1 MRVIR
6 PRALSGSRR
15 SSLIL
20 AAGMLIAGLG
30 AGALTMLG
38 AGGPGIAALTAAT
51 AALGIGVGAAWLVRV
66 LRPDRTRSAAAAL
79 EDLLAPIFD
88 DAYTLVLGP
97 RLPIRDAGRLDG
109 VLIGPAGI
117 RVLTVRAWEGR
128 YRVRGRAW
136 EFDAGRRRGW
146 IRCRTNPSTDA
157 AALADGV
164 SRWAQ
169 ALALPSP
176 STVIRPTVVF
186 PWERSRIVLEEP
198 ADEIVTADNGPWWA
212 HSIGGVRRLDPAS
225 AARVVESIL
234 DAAEPAPSVASTP
247 TAEPR
252 V

>member
-6 PRALSGSRR
+6 PRALVGSRGG
-15 SSLIL
+15 SLML
-20 AAGMLIAGLG
+20 AVGMLIAGLA
-30 AGALTMLG
+30 AGALTVLG
-38 AGGPGIAALTAAT
+38 VGGPGIAALTAAA
-51 AALGIGVGAAWLVRV
+51 AALGIGVGAAWMVRV
-66 LRPDRTRSAAAAL
+66 LRPDRMRSAASAL
-79 EDLLAPIFD
+79 EELLAPIFD
-88 DAYTLVLGP
+88 DAYTLVLAP

-109 VLIGPAGI
+109 VLVGPAGV
-117 RVLTVRAWEGR
+117 RVLTVRSWEGR

-169 ALALPSP
+169 PLALP

-198 ADEIVTADNGPWWA
+198 IDEIVTADNGPWWA
-212 HSIGGVRRLDPAS
+212 HSIGNVRRLEPAA

-234 DAAEPAPSVASTP
+234 DAAEPAPSVAPTP

>member
-15 SSLIL
+15 SSMIL
-20 AAGMLIAGLG
+20 AFGMLLTGLG
-30 AGALTMLG
+30 AGALTVLG
-38 AGGPGIAALTAAT
+38 PGGPGIAALTAAT
-51 AALGIGVGAAWLVRV
+51 AALGIGVGTAWLVRD
-66 LRPDRTRSAAAAL
+66 LRPDRARSAATSL
-79 EDLLAPIFD
+79 EELLAPIFD
-88 DAYTLVLGP
+88 DEYTLVLAP

-109 VLIGPAGI
+109 LLVGPAGV

-136 EFDAGRRRGW
+136 EFDAGGRRGW
-146 IRCRTNPSTDA
+146 IRCRTNPSADA
-157 AALADGV
+157 ASLADGL
-164 SRWAQ
+164 SRWARP
-169 ALALPSP
+169 LALP

-186 PWERSRIVLEEP
+186 PWDRSRIVLEEP
-198 ADEIVTADNGPWWA
+198 ADEIVTAHNGPWWA
-212 HSIGGVRRLDPAS
+212 HSIGGVRRLDPVS